1 MALARERARTPAASS
16 SYHVRRSTRRL
27 HLLVRHASSME
38 RLAEERGPQSSEV
51 PTVDHTQRRSISSDH
66 AGGDRVEDDARA
78 RGPMPLAGKRDEVPE
93 SHKRD
98 EARARVLLEVR
109 AV

>member
-16 SYHVRRSTRRL
+16 SYHVRRFTRRL
-27 HLLVRHASSME
+27 RSLVRHASSME

-66 AGGDRVEDDARA
+66 AGGDRVEDDARS
-78 RGPMPLAGKRDEVPE
+78 RGPMPLTGKRDEVHE
-93 SHKRD
+93 SNKLD
-98 EARARVLLEVR
+98 EARDRILLSVH
-109 AV
+109 